1 MDPKESSNPSA
12 VMTSTFTMAIS
23 QPSSNQ
29 KPGADP
35 PRSLT
40 FDASHEECPM
50 DRRSHHRASYS
61 VDTGNPHSRQGS
73 EDPEE
78 LTKRGVMVTDID
90 QAIIEHDNK
99 MMARI
104 NGLKSQKLEASL
116 PTTTTTVISPLTPDD
131 LNDYGET
138 FPNVTTPPSNNTNS
152 SGSSYQKL
160 LPNKGLREGYEVHS
174 EGESVDLNGTIMNGA
189 GASNAQLARLNL
201 KEYIHWPNEIPDKLN
216 FSHLEVFQGQMLL
229 QWLSSGLQDDNGDNR
244 RGPLLPLSQSLSK
257 SEQRLLTTQI
267 CTYLMAAGVIKQ
279 LDTTQ
284 ETSTLFKV
292 TGQISQILYLLSS
305 PPKLTVVTIQPWKFQ
320 IHTLGV
326 NFTPVGNPLI

>member
-1 MDPKESSNPSA
+1 MDPKESSTPSA

-116 PTTTTTVISPLTPDD
+116 PTSTTTVISPLTPDD

-138 FPNVTTPPSNNTNS
+138 FPNVTTPPSNDTNS

-174 EGESVDLNGTIMNGA
+174 EGESVDLNGTMMNGA

-216 FSHLEVFQGQMLL
+216 FSHLEVFQGKL
-229 QWLSSGLQDDNGDNR
+229 
-244 RGPLLPLSQSLSK
+244 
-257 SEQRLLTTQI
+257 LLT
-267 CTYLMAAGVIKQ
+267 
-279 LDTTQ
+279 
-284 ETSTLFKV
+284 
-292 TGQISQILYLLSS
+292 
-305 PPKLTVVTIQPWKFQ
+305 
-320 IHTLGV
+320 
-326 NFTPVGNPLI
+326 